1 MEYSII
7 SFLSLVIGEKIELDE
22 HESEALN
29 EILEHLV
36 DDFISF
42 EEPFQRITFS
52 IDKNDDFDR
61 FIDYFRKIVKI
72 RDSLLMKCASLS
84 KICERRRLM
93 IAHIL
98 FHHSYSV
105 YESSI
110 REWLFGSSVSPMVL
124 LRTSLEYCLLAT
136 FLSLL
141 TFSEYE
147 EILYLRW
154 NDIHDPVIRFFR
166 AVENLIRNPN
176 EETLPA
182 IAYLVHKGE
191 IKLPKIR
198 SLTRQLL
205 MWNIIDPQM
214 YKEIIRLYSDLFSK
228 AIHGDIIK
236 ASISISCESFCRY
249 ALRVGKIIETLLERV
264 TNLGLKR

>member
-1 MEYSII
+1 MITQLEMMVRSSCWKKVFDEVRDLEYNII

-52 IDKNDDFDR
+52 IDKKDDFDK

-110 REWLFGSSVSPMVL
+110 RE
-124 LRTSLEYCLLAT
+124 C
-136 FLSLL
+136 FL
-141 TFSEYE
+141 
-147 EILYLRW
+147 
-154 NDIHDPVIRFFR
+154 D
-166 AVENLIRNPN
+166 
-176 EETLPA
+176 LPC
-182 IAYLVHKGE
+182 
-191 IKLPKIR
+191 
-198 SLTRQLL
+198 
-205 MWNIIDPQM
+205 
-214 YKEIIRLYSDLFSK
+214 RLWSY
-228 AIHGDIIK
+228 
-236 ASISISCESFCRY
+236 
-249 ALRVGKIIETLLERV
+249 
-264 TNLGLKR
+264 